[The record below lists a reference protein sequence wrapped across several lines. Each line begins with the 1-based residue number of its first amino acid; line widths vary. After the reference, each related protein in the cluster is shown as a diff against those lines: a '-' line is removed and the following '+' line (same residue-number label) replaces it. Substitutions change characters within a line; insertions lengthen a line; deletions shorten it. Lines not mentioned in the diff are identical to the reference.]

1 MPVMRFPNP
10 RTSTTDGIVALGGDL
25 HPDSLH
31 LAYRE
36 GIFPWPVEGLPLAWF
51 CPLKRAILEFSELH
65 IPRSLARAQRQNA
78 FEFSFDQAFDK
89 VIAECARSA
98 RPGQQGTWITAAMR
112 RAYCQFHQMGHAHSV
127 EAWEART
134 LVGGVY
140 GVAVEGTFAGESM
153 FFKSPNASKLA
164 LLHLIEHLKARG
176 LEWMDVQ
183 VLTPHMKA
191 LGAKEIPRDEFL
203 EKLRQTQALGLKLF

>member
-1 MPVMRFPNP
+1 MRFPNP

-25 HPDSLH
+25 HPDSLR
-31 LAYRE
+31 LAYLE
-36 GIFPWPVEGLPLAWF
+36 GIFPWPVEGLPLTWF

-78 FEFSFDQAFDK
+78 FEFSFDRAFDK
-89 VIAECARSA
+89 VIAECAKSS
-98 RPGQQGTWITAAMR
+98 RPGQQGTWITPAMR
-112 RAYCQFHQMGHAHSV
+112 RAYCQFHELGYAHSV
-127 EAWEART
+127 EVWEGQK
-134 LVGGVY
+134 LVGGAY
-140 GVAVEGTFAGESM
+140 GVSVEGTFAGESM
-153 FFKSPNASKLA
+153 FFKAPNASKLA
-164 LLHLIEHLKARG
+164 LLHLIEHLKTKG

-203 EKLRQTQALGLKLF
+203 EKLRQTQKPDLKLF